1 MRIKSETELL
11 DIGVRKAI
19 IEEIRGSENQAR
31 KYEAYKRYMIYK
43 DQTDAF
49 VKEQLLKQFDYN
61 TVQEMEYGIANISV
75 CRKIIDKLARVY
87 NSGVRREIEGDE
99 ESSKVL
105 QELAKEIDLQTQL
118 RKTNRFLKL
127 QKNVAL
133 YIKPCPIEDKWKLS
147 VQPLNP
153 YLYDAVEYEYDRTI
167 PMAFILSDFEFFMP
181 TYTTSDAATVDRSS
195 KPMPVSELPQGN
207 GKDEAI
213 ADSPDDAKS
222 GEYVWWTNSF
232 HFTTDQAGEI
242 ISDRSNITNP
252 IQMLPIINYAIDQ
265 DGQFWARGGDDL
277 IKGSVLIN
285 SLMTHYHH
293 VGVTQGYGQF
303 WMRGKNLPRN
313 IKIGPTKAILM
324 EYEEGEPQPDLGYA
338 SSSPQLADLQ
348 SLGQS
353 YTALLLTTN
362 NLSTSAVAAQLGQ
375 NNNAASGIAMMIDKA
390 ESREDTVD
398 QQQVFVDNE
407 PVIFEIIRRWLDVF
421 GDSLVDNLKKYAI
434 PENFNL
440 IIKFLESP
448 VIVSESE
455 KLANLKLRK
464 ELGID
469 TMVDLIMR
477 DNPES
482 TKEQAE
488 EKLKEILA
496 ERMSEPVSR
505 QKPEQE
511 MQDEEQAEDG
521 NEADEGNKV

>member
-1 MRIKSETELL
+1 
-11 DIGVRKAI
+11 
-19 IEEIRGSENQAR
+19 
-31 KYEAYKRYMIYK
+31 
-43 DQTDAF
+43 
-49 VKEQLLKQFDYN
+49 
-61 TVQEMEYGIANISV
+61 
-75 CRKIIDKLARVY
+75 
-87 NSGVRREIEGDE
+87 
-99 ESSKVL
+99 
-105 QELAKEIDLQTQL
+105 
-118 RKTNRFLKL
+118 
-127 QKNVAL
+127 
-133 YIKPCPIEDKWKLS
+133 
-147 VQPLNP
+147 
-153 YLYDAVEYEYDRTI
+153 
-167 PMAFILSDFEFFMP
+167 
-181 TYTTSDAATVDRSS
+181 
-195 KPMPVSELPQGN
+195 
-207 GKDEAI
+207 
-213 ADSPDDAKS
+213 
-222 GEYVWWTNSF
+222 
-232 HFTTDQAGEI
+232 
-242 ISDRSNITNP
+242 
-252 IQMLPIINYAIDQ
+252 
-265 DGQFWARGGDDL
+265 
-277 IKGSVLIN
+277 
-285 SLMTHYHH
+285 MTHYHH

-434 PENFNL
+434 PENFKL
-440 IIKFLESP
+440 IVKFLESP

-477 DNPES
+477 DNADL

-496 ERMSEPVSR
+496 ERMSEPVEQQES
-505 QKPEQE
+505 EQE

-521 NEADEGNKV
+521 NEADEGNEV